1 MQSLVHLC
9 STLFANQLNKNDSV
23 TAPDPDF
30 RLALL
35 QIIASTGVT
44 LWRRNRRI
52 AKTPQPAQAKMPATS
67 PGAWSG
73 WRDFRVTRRAFEDA
87 GQTQCSFYLEPLD
100 GEALPPF
107 KPGQYLT
114 FALQI
119 GVDAGSTKDA
129 AMGSALRSSPSLVR
143 CYSLSDQPNSS
154 TYRVTIKRASAPTG
168 QTNLPPGAA
177 SSYFHDHVQVGDIL
191 KVKAPSGRFFI
202 DAEATTPA
210 VFIAGGIGIT
220 PMMSMLSWCLANQ
233 ATREL
238 HLYYGVRNSRDHAF
252 KQVLQEL
259 ARAHPLF
266 KLHVAYSSPEPSDV
280 QGVDYDQTGYIDLV
294 LLRNSL
300 AHGQHQFYV
309 CGPPPMMQTLVAALR
324 AWGVNENAIHF
335 EAFGPASVQFKGA
348 ATNEPADTTSTSL
361 DIRLSR
367 TGRTLVWNAQDANLL
382 DFMERQGVS
391 VESGCRTGSCGS
403 CETKLISG
411 TVSYADKPDAD
422 INQGHCLL
430 CVGKPQSAL
439 VLDL

>member
-1 MQSLVHLC
+1 MTALHLL
-9 STLFANQLNKNDSV
+9 TLISA
-23 TAPDPDF
+23 
-30 RLALL
+30 ALL
-35 QIIASTGVT
+35 FQVVAGAGVT
-44 LWRRNRRI
+44 LWRRNNRL
-52 AKTPQPAQAKMPATS
+52 AQASQLTQPETPATS
-67 PGAWSG
+67 QGAWSG
-73 WRDFRVTRRAFEDA
+73 WRDFRITRREFEDT
-87 GQTQCSFYLEPLD
+87 GQTQCSFYLEPVD
-100 GEALPPF
+100 GVALPSF

-119 GVDAGSTKDA
+119 GADVGSSNDPKVSNTVSSG
-129 AMGSALRSSPSLVR
+129 GSLIR
-143 CYSLSDQPNSS
+143 CYSLSDQPNSN
-154 TYRVTIKRASAPTG
+154 TYRITIKRASAPAEKP
-168 QTNLPPGAA
+168 NLPPEAA
-177 SSYFHDHVQVGDIL
+177 SNYFHDHVQVGDIL

-202 DAEATTPA
+202 DVETSTPA

-220 PMMSMLSWCLANQ
+220 PMMSMLFWCLENQ

-238 HLYYGVRNSRDHAF
+238 HLYYGVRNSTDHAF
-252 KQVLQEL
+252 KQVLEEL
-259 ARAHPLF
+259 ARTHPLF

-280 QGVDYDQTGYIDLV
+280 QGVDYEQTGYIDLV

-324 AWGVNENAIHF
+324 AWGVSEGAIHF

-348 ATNEPADTTSTSL
+348 ATNEPAANTSTSL

-382 DFMERQGVS
+382 DFVERQGVS

-403 CETKLISG
+403 CETKLVSG
-411 TVSYADKPDAD
+411 TVNYADKPDYH
-422 INQGHCLL
+422 ITQGHCLL